1 MCPPG
6 SGARRDWV
14 RNGALHAVG
23 RESVDECDHAGDIN
37 DVVAL
42 TSSRCPTPG
51 QAPVPVRRKQQSR
64 QQVPSPSPD
73 PYRSHRGALCLGE
86 HQ

>member
-14 RNGALHAVG
+14 RNGALHAVERG
-23 RESVDECDHAGDIN
+23 SVDERDHAGDIN

-42 TSSRCPTPG
+42 TS
-51 QAPVPVRRKQQSR
+51 
-64 QQVPSPSPD
+64 
-73 PYRSHRGALCLGE
+73 
-86 HQ
+86 